1 MPSMRRQFRRHIHSH
16 SLERKVTCGPVR
28 PQTDMGKLGSTRHGH
43 SHVSALVQSPFVVI
57 RAQRR
62 LRERS
67 YPTIE
72 KKWFIDAVLY
82 AHNRR

>member
-1 MPSMRRQFRRHIHSH
+1 MRRQFRRHIHDH

-28 PQTDMGKLGSTRHGH
+28 PDWHAEIGFHTGHGH
-43 SHVSALVQSPFVVI
+43 SHVSESALVQSPFVVI

-62 LRERS
+62 LRESS
-67 YPTIE
+67 YPTNE
-72 KKWFIDAVLY
+72 KWFIDAVLY